1 MTRVSRTCEVNLDDA
16 LAAALEAVVA
26 AREIFLKA
34 SSADRKSRP
43 KADGSDVTAADHAI
57 ERQMRKALCARFPDL
72 GISGEEGGHEPGS
85 SSFHWLIDPIDGTAG
100 FTRGVPL
107 SAILLALMDGDDA
120 LLAVVDVPML
130 GWTFHAVKGGGAYQN
145 GSRIRVAHAFSAGE
159 SLVCHGDRYTFE
171 LSGHEAWL
179 VRIRESVKFAR
190 SYTDA
195 FGHCLV
201 ANASAGLVVDA
212 AMETWDRASVGLLVR
227 EAGGVVY
234 EVPDAN
240 DTLRRTVVAGS
251 ATAVAW
257 AQRLLDIEPSA

>member
-1 MTRVSRTCEVNLDDA
+1 VFCRPYEIDLDDA
-16 LAAALEAVVA
+16 LAAALDAVRVA
-26 AREIFLKA
+26 RGMFLEA
-34 SSADRKSRP
+34 SSADREASR
-43 KADGSDVTAADHAI
+43 KADGSDVTAADLAI
-57 ERQMRKALCARFPDL
+57 ERQLRRALCGRFPDL

-85 SSFHWLIDPIDGTAG
+85 SSLHWLIDPIDGTAG

-107 SAILLALMDGDDA
+107 SAILLSLMDGDDA
-120 LLAVVDVPML
+120 VLAVVDVPML
-130 GWTFHAVKGGGAYQN
+130 GWTFHAVKDGGAYQN
-145 GSRIRVAHAFSAGE
+145 GSRICVADNFSAKE

-171 LSGHEAWL
+171 LSGHDAWL
-179 VRIRESVKFAR
+179 LRIMEAVKFAR

-227 EAGGVVY
+227 EAGGTVF

-240 DTLRRTVVAGS
+240 DTSRRTVIAGP
-251 ATAVAW
+251 AVAVEW
-257 AQRLLDIEPSA
+257 AQRLLDIEPSS